1 MIFSRN
7 LWFVGLPFFL
17 IGCWIKQKNFK
28 FSNKQS
34 LFLLILG
41 FIIGLLQVVGYEYL
55 NKNFTNFNSDLF
67 VSTIFSSSLIFIGS
81 ININVKESYFY
92 KNLYHPKIP
101 LYIYIFQMF
110 VNKNLIQTNY
120 LPQILLPYDSIIV
133 FLLIYIPILIFL
145 KIQQKIINKRKL
157 KMEKSKVYFTK
168 DISDK
173 GLLKIYE
180 ALGCTLSG
188 KVAVKISTGE
198 PGGHHFLQ
206 PKLIAPLVNK
216 INGTIVESCTAY
228 KGRRFH
234 PKDHWEAIKEHGFLD
249 IAPCDILDE
258 DGEIEI
264 PVNGGKHLQGVN
276 IVGKNLQNYNSMLVL
291 SHFKGHQMGGF
302 GGALK
307 NISIGIASRNG
318 KTWIHSAG
326 QTKEVEKIWKT
337 PAKQDDFL
345 ESMAEASKAIIDF
358 FKPENMAYI
367 NVANN
372 LSIDCD
378 CNAHPKKPEMADIGI
393 FASLDP
399 VALDQCCYDQII
411 SSTDSGKKSLVE
423 RMEKLHAIHIVEES
437 NSLNLG
443 SREYEL
449 ICID

>member
-1 MIFSRN
+1 
-7 LWFVGLPFFL
+7 
-17 IGCWIKQKNFK
+17 
-28 FSNKQS
+28 
-34 LFLLILG
+34 
-41 FIIGLLQVVGYEYL
+41 
-55 NKNFTNFNSDLF
+55 
-67 VSTIFSSSLIFIGS
+67 
-81 ININVKESYFY
+81 
-92 KNLYHPKIP
+92 
-101 LYIYIFQMF
+101 
-110 VNKNLIQTNY
+110 
-120 LPQILLPYDSIIV
+120 
-133 FLLIYIPILIFL
+133 
-145 KIQQKIINKRKL
+145 
-157 KMEKSKVYFTK
+157 MEKSKVYFTK
-168 DISDK
+168 DISAES
-173 GLLKIYE
+173 LVKIYE
-180 ALGCTLSG
+180 KLNCNLPE

-216 INGTIVESCTAY
+216 LNGTIVESCTAY
-228 KGRRFH
+228 KGRRFY

-264 PVNGGKHLQGVN
+264 AINGGKHLQNVN
-276 IVGKNLQNYNSMLVL
+276 IVGKNLQNYKSMLVL

-326 QTKEVEKIWKT
+326 QTKDVEKIWKT

-345 ESMAEASKAIIDF
+345 ESMAEASKSIVDF
-358 FKPENMAYI
+358 FSPQNMAYI
-367 NVANN
+367 NIANN
-372 LSIDCD
+372 LSVDCD

-399 VALDQCCYDQII
+399 VALDQCCYDQIM

-423 RMEKLHAIHIVEES
+423 RMQKLNAIHIVEES
-437 NSLNLG
+437 HTLNIG

>member
-1 MIFSRN
+1 
-7 LWFVGLPFFL
+7 
-17 IGCWIKQKNFK
+17 
-28 FSNKQS
+28 
-34 LFLLILG
+34 
-41 FIIGLLQVVGYEYL
+41 
-55 NKNFTNFNSDLF
+55 
-67 VSTIFSSSLIFIGS
+67 
-81 ININVKESYFY
+81 
-92 KNLYHPKIP
+92 
-101 LYIYIFQMF
+101 
-110 VNKNLIQTNY
+110 
-120 LPQILLPYDSIIV
+120 
-133 FLLIYIPILIFL
+133 
-145 KIQQKIINKRKL
+145 
-157 KMEKSKVYFTK
+157 
-168 DISDK
+168 
-173 GLLKIYE
+173 
-180 ALGCTLSG
+180 
-188 KVAVKISTGE
+188 
-198 PGGHHFLQ
+198 
-206 PKLIAPLVNK
+206 
-216 INGTIVESCTAY
+216 
-228 KGRRFH
+228 
-234 PKDHWEAIKEHGFLD
+234 
-249 IAPCDILDE
+249 
-258 DGEIEI
+258 
-264 PVNGGKHLQGVN
+264 
-276 IVGKNLQNYNSMLVL
+276 MLVL